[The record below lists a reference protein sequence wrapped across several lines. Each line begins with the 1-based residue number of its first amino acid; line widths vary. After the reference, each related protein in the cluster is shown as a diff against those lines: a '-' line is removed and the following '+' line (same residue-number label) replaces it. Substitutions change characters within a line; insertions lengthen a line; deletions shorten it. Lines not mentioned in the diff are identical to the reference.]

1 MERILKKLSV
11 IIPVYNGEKT
21 LKRCIESVLKQ
32 KDEDI
37 EIIMIN
43 DGSTDASDKIVQEY
57 KEKNPKIISYYQKKN
72 TGVADTRNYGIKK
85 AKGKYILFLDA
96 DDYLDIHLYGLVKQY
111 MEKDID
117 LIKFK
122 LQREDEKGNV
132 IETVNGP
139 VFENKT
145 GEEGFEELYATD
157 VLLDSPCVYV
167 IKRDIFIKNKLE
179 FKVGTEHE
187 DFGLMPFV
195 IVLAKT
201 MISINFYGYH
211 YVQVEGSITR
221 NDSYEKTKKKAKDAL
236 KQYDEAL
243 MKIDRYKLN
252 KKIAE
257 TLKIYYTNA
266 ILLKIETLEKKDQKE
281 YIKEIRKR
289 KMTKNIK
296 VKNIKQLL
304 RKMILSLNIKWY
316 LNLRRKVKS

>member
-1 MERILKKLSV
+1 MKKLSV

-37 EIIMIN
+37 EIIIIN

-122 LQREDEKGNV
+122 LQREDEKGNI

-167 IKRDIFIKNKLE
+167 MKKDIFIKNKLE

-195 IVLAKT
+195 IVLAKR

-296 VKNIKQLL
+296 AKNIKQLL

>member
-11 IIPVYNGEKT
+11 IIPVYNAEKT
-21 LKRCIESVLKQ
+21 LKKCIESVLKQ
-32 KDEDI
+32 KDEEL
-37 EIIMIN
+37 EIVLIN
-43 DGSTDASDKIVQEY
+43 DGSTDASDKMIQEY
-57 KEKNPKIISYYQKKN
+57 KEKNPKIISYYKKKN

-85 AKGKYILFLDA
+85 AKGTYILFLDA

-111 MEKDID
+111 MEKGID

-122 LQREDEKGNV
+122 LQRENEKGKV
-132 IETVNGP
+132 IETVDGP
-139 VFENKT
+139 VFEDKT
-145 GEEGFEELYATD
+145 GEEGFEKLYATD

-167 IKRDIFIKNKLE
+167 IKKDIFIKNKLE

-211 YVQVEGSITR
+211 YVQVKGSITR
-221 NDSYEKTKKKAKDAL
+221 NDSYEKTKKKANDAL

-243 MKIDRYKLN
+243 LKIEKYQLN
-252 KKIAE
+252 KKTAE

-296 VKNIKQLL
+296 AKDIRQLF
-304 RKMILSLNIKWY
+304 RKIMLSLNIKWY
-316 LNLRRKVKS
+316 LSLRRKVKS

>member
-1 MERILKKLSV
+1 MARILKKLSV
-11 IIPVYNGEKT
+11 IIPVYNAEKT
-21 LKRCIESVLKQ
+21 LKKCVESVLKQ
-32 KDEDI
+32 KDEDL
-37 EIIMIN
+37 EIVLIN
-43 DGSTDASDKIVQEY
+43 DGSTDASDKIIQEY
-57 KEKNPKIISYYQKKN
+57 KEKNPKIISYYKKKN

-85 AKGKYILFLDA
+85 AKGKYILFLDG

-132 IETVNGP
+132 IETVSGP

-145 GEEGFEELYATD
+145 GEEGFEELYSKD

-167 IKRDIFIKNKLE
+167 IKKEIFTKNKLE

-211 YVQVEGSITR
+211 YVQGKGSITR
-221 NDSYEKTKKKAKDAL
+221 NDSYEKTKKRANDAL

-243 MKIDRYKLN
+243 LKIERYTLKP
-252 KKIAE
+252 KTAE

-266 ILLKIETLEKKDQKE
+266 ILLKIETLEKKDQKQ
-281 YIKEIRKR
+281 YIKEIKKR

-296 VKNIKQLL
+296 AKDIRQLF
-304 RKMILSLNIKWY
+304 RKIILSLNIKWY
-316 LNLRRKVKS
+316 LSLRRKVKS

>member
-1 MERILKKLSV
+1 MARILKKLSV
-11 IIPVYNGEKT
+11 IIPVYNAEKT
-21 LKRCIESVLKQ
+21 LKKCMESVLKQ
-32 KDEDI
+32 KDEDL
-37 EIIMIN
+37 EIVLIN
-43 DGSTDASDKIVQEY
+43 DGSIDASDKMIQEY
-57 KEKNPKIISYYQKKN
+57 KEKNPKIISYYKKKN

-85 AKGKYILFLDA
+85 AKGRYILFLDA

-132 IETVNGP
+132 IETVSGP

-145 GEEGFEELYATD
+145 GEEGFEELYSTD

-167 IKRDIFIKNKLE
+167 IKKEIFTKNKLE

-211 YVQVEGSITR
+211 YVQVKGSITR
-221 NDSYEKTKKKAKDAL
+221 NDSYEKTKKNANDAL

-243 MKIDRYKLN
+243 LKIEKYKLN
-252 KKIAE
+252 KKTAE

-266 ILLKIETLEKKDQKE
+266 ILLKIETLDKKDQKQ

-296 VKNIKQLL
+296 AKNAKQLL
-304 RKMILSLNIKWY
+304 RKLILNLNIKWY
-316 LNLRRKVKS
+316 LSLRRKVKS

>member
-37 EIIMIN
+37 EIIIIN

-122 LQREDEKGNV
+122 LQREDEKGNI

-167 IKRDIFIKNKLE
+167 MKKDIFIKNKLE

-195 IVLAKT
+195 IVLAKR
-201 MISINFYGYH
+201 MISIHFYGYH

-296 VKNIKQLL
+296 AKNIKQLL

>member
-1 MERILKKLSV
+1 MKKLSV
-11 IIPVYNGEKT
+11 IIPVYNAEKT
-21 LKRCIESVLKQ
+21 LKRCMESVLKQ
-32 KDEDI
+32 KDEDL
-37 EIIMIN
+37 EIILIS
-43 DGSTDASDKIVQEY
+43 DGSTDTSDKIIQEY
-57 KEKNPKIISYYQKKN
+57 KQKNPKTISYYKKKN

-122 LQREDEKGNV
+122 LQREDEKGDV
-132 IETVNGP
+132 IETVSGP

-145 GEEGFEELYATD
+145 GEEGFKELYASD

-167 IKRDIFIKNKLE
+167 IKKDIFTKNKLE

-211 YVQVEGSITR
+211 YVQVKGSITR
-221 NDSYEKTKKKAKDAL
+221 NDSYEKTKKKANDAL

-243 MKIDRYKLN
+243 LKIERYQLS
-252 KKIAE
+252 KKTAE

-266 ILLKIETLEKKDQKE
+266 ILLKIETLERKDQNK

-296 VKNIKQLL
+296 AKGTRQFCRRI
-304 RKMILSLNIKWY
+304 ILSLNIKWY
-316 LNLRRKVKS
+316 LSLRRKI

>member
-1 MERILKKLSV
+1 MERIVKKLSV
-11 IIPVYNGEKT
+11 IIPVYNAEKT
-21 LKRCIESVLKQ
+21 LKKCIDSVLRQ

-37 EIIMIN
+37 EMVLIN
-43 DGSTDASDKIVQEY
+43 DGSTDLSGEIVQEY
-57 KEKNPKIISYYQKKN
+57 KEKNPKVISYYKKKN

-85 AKGKYILFLDA
+85 AKGEYILFLDA
-96 DDYLDIHLYGLVKQY
+96 DDYLDINLYSLVKQY
-111 MEKDID
+111 IEKNID

-122 LQREDEKGNV
+122 LQREDLKGNITEKV
-132 IETVNGP
+132 DGP
-139 VFENKT
+139 VFEDKT

-167 IKRDIFIKNKLE
+167 IKKDIFIKNKLE

-211 YVQVEGSITR
+211 YVQVGNSITR
-221 NDSYEKTKKKAKDAL
+221 NASYEKTKKKAEDAL

-243 MKIDRYKLN
+243 MKIEKYKLN
-252 KKIAE
+252 KHISE
-257 TLKIYYTNA
+257 ILKTYYTNA
-266 ILLKIETLEKKDQKE
+266 ILLKTETLEKKDQKK
-281 YIKEIRKR
+281 YIKEIRNR

-296 VKNIKQLL
+296 AKNIKQLF
-304 RKMILSLNIKWY
+304 KKIILKLNIKGY
-316 LNLRRKVKS
+316 LSLRRKVKL

>member
-1 MERILKKLSV
+1 MKKLSV

-37 EIIMIN
+37 EIIIIN

-296 VKNIKQLL
+296 AKNIKQLL